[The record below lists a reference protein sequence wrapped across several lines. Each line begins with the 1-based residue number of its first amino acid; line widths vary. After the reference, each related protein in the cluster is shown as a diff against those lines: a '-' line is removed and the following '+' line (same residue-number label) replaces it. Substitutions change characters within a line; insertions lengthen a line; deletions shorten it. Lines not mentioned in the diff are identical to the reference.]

1 MNSNLNDTELW
12 QYVDGFDEQY
22 MVSNFGRVLNVKSNA
37 VLKQSTNYKG
47 YKVVSL
53 LKDGKPKQKRV
64 HRIVAKTFIG
74 ETDKKDANQINHKD
88 GNKSNNHIYNLE
100 WCTPKE
106 NINHAIQTGLW
117 NYEKGENKLNE
128 EKVKEIRRLHS
139 EGMSYEKIAQ
149 KFNINKSTARR
160 AGNGTTWAWV
170 NYENEERTWKMK
182 QKETEVK

>member
-1 MNSNLNDTELW
+1 MNNNLNNTELW

-22 MVSNFGRVLNVKSNA
+22 MVSDFGRVLNLKSNA
-37 VLKQSTNYKG
+37 ILKQSTNDKG

-53 LKDGKPKQKRV
+53 LKGKKYKQKRV
-64 HRIVAKTFIG
+64 HRIVAKAFIG

-88 GNKSNNHIYNLE
+88 GNKSNNHVSNLE

-128 EKVKEIRRLHS
+128 EKVKEIRHLHS
-139 EGMSYEKIAQ
+139 EGMTYEKIAQ
-149 KFNINKSTARR
+149 KFNIQKSTARR

-170 NYENEERTWKMK
+170 DYEKEEKTWKRK
-182 QKETEVK
+182 RK

>member
-1 MNSNLNDTELW
+1 MNNNNNVSDTELW

-22 MVSNFGRVLNVKSNA
+22 KVSNFGRVLNVKNNA
-37 VLKQSTNYKG
+37 ILKQSTNYKG

-53 LKDGKPKQKRV
+53 LKDGKSKQKRV
-64 HRIVAKTFIG
+64 HRIVAKAFIG
-74 ETDKKDANQINHKD
+74 ETDKKGANQINHKD
-88 GNKSNNHIYNLE
+88 GNKSNNHISNLE

-139 EGMSYEKIAQ
+139 EGMTYEKIAQ
-149 KFNINKSTARR
+149 QFNINKSTARR
-160 AGNGTTWAWV
+160 AGNGTTWSWV
-170 NYENEERTWKMK
+170 NYENSK
-182 QKETEVK
+182 VK